1 METSN
6 IKSPKPLV
14 LMVDDVPRNLQV
26 LGSILRQEDC
36 EIAAATNGAQALKF
50 VENILPDLILLDVM
64 MPEIDGFEVC
74 KRLKQDERTKNIPV
88 IFLTAKTDSDSIV
101 QGFNLGAVDYVTK
114 PFKGVELLARVK
126 THLKLKRT
134 ENQLR
139 ELIATKDKFFSIV
152 AHDLKNPFN
161 TFLMGS
167 EYLLTR
173 FHKLSEEK
181 ILKYIGSINDS
192 ANRLFDLLT
201 NLLQWAR
208 SQTGRIQYKPHDF
221 DLSSVSL
228 EIISILAES
237 AKEKN
242 LELLSKLQKPTL
254 VHADKNMISTV
265 IRNLVSNAIKFTE
278 KGQIVI
284 SSEEKKDFLEISIS
298 DTGTGLSE
306 EDIKK
311 LFRIDVHYT
320 TIGTSSEKGT
330 GLGLILCKEFVE
342 VNGGKIWVESELGK
356 GSTFKFTLPKS

>member
-1 METSN
+1 MEN
-6 IKSPKPLV
+6 KKSLI
-14 LMVDDVPRNLQV
+14 LIVDDVPRDLQV
-26 LGSILRQEDC
+26 LGSILRQKDW
-36 EIAAATNGAQALKF
+36 EIAIATSGIQALKF

-64 MPEIDGFEVC
+64 MPEMDGFEVC
-74 KRLKQDERTKNIPV
+74 KRLKHKDRTADIPI
-88 IFLTAKTDSDSIV
+88 IFLTARTDSDSIV
-101 QGFNLGAVDYVTK
+101 KGFNIGAVDYVAK
-114 PFKGVELLARVK
+114 PFKSEELLARVK
-126 THLKLKRT
+126 THLMLEQTQK
-134 ENQLR
+134 QLR
-139 ELIATKDKFFSIV
+139 EVLVSKDKFFSII
-152 AHDLKNPFN
+152 AHDLRNPLN
-161 TFLMGS
+161 SFLMGS

-173 FHKLSEEK
+173 FHKLSEENV
-181 ILKYIGSINDS
+181 LKYISKINKS
-192 ANRLFDLLT
+192 ANHLFDLLT

-208 SQTGRIQYKPHDF
+208 SQTGNLDF
-221 DLSSVSL
+221 ITESLDLSSITQ

-254 VHADKNMISTV
+254 VHADKNMVSTV
-265 IRNLVSNAIKFTE
+265 IRNLVSNGIKFTE
-278 KGQIVI
+278 KGQIII